1 MKNSKAKEIIV
12 PAVSLFLICV
22 VVTALLALTNAVTA
36 PKIDALAVETQEAT
50 KKQVLSSADSF
61 SEEKQVEKDGVSYTY
76 YDGLASDGSVM
87 GYVFVT
93 SAKGYGGDISVMVGV
108 LGDGTVAGVNILS
121 INETAGLGMNA
132 KNQSFLDQF
141 LGKSGEIG
149 VAKNNPSDTE
159 IQALTGATITSSAM
173 ATAVNT
179 ALSLYAEIGG
189 GQEDEVLPH
198 KREAHGQ
205 PRALRAD
212 GRFCDLHHHFVARL
226 YVERAVCGRD
236 VCLGGDIPR
245 IEIAVLLLP
254 EGDECRLHTVEDGYQ
269 RRFLLGGSLCR
280 FGPVDVAHRGQPC
293 GP

>member
-1 MKNSKAKEIIV
+1 MKNSKAKEILV

-22 VVTALLALTNAVTA
+22 VVTALLALTNSVTA
-36 PKIDALAVETQEAT
+36 PKIDALAAETQEAA
-50 KKQVLSSADSF
+50 KKEVLSSAASF
-61 SEEKQVEKDGVSYTY
+61 SEEKQIEKDGASYTY
-76 YDGLASDGSVM
+76 YEGLSTDGSIS

-159 IQALTGATITSSAM
+159 IQALTGATITSRAM

-189 GQEDEVLPH
+189 GQN
-198 KREAHGQ
+198 G
-205 PRALRAD
+205 
-212 GRFCDLHHHFVARL
+212 
-226 YVERAVCGRD
+226 
-236 VCLGGDIPR
+236 
-245 IEIAVLLLP
+245 
-254 EGDECRLHTVEDGYQ
+254 
-269 RRFLLGGSLCR
+269 
-280 FGPVDVAHRGQPC
+280 
-293 GP
+293 

>member
-36 PKIDALAVETQEAT
+36 PKIDALAVETQEAS

-76 YDGLASDGSVM
+76 YDGLASDGSVV

-189 GQEDEVLPH
+189 GQN
-198 KREAHGQ
+198 G
-205 PRALRAD
+205 
-212 GRFCDLHHHFVARL
+212 
-226 YVERAVCGRD
+226 
-236 VCLGGDIPR
+236 
-245 IEIAVLLLP
+245 
-254 EGDECRLHTVEDGYQ
+254 
-269 RRFLLGGSLCR
+269 
-280 FGPVDVAHRGQPC
+280 
-293 GP
+293 

>member
-36 PKIDALAVETQEAT
+36 PKIDALAVETQEAS
-50 KKQVLSSADSF
+50 KKQVLSSAASF

-108 LGDGTVAGVNILS
+108 LNDGTVAGVNILS

-159 IQALTGATITSSAM
+159 IQALTGATITSRAM

-189 GQEDEVLPH
+189 GQN
-198 KREAHGQ
+198 G
-205 PRALRAD
+205 
-212 GRFCDLHHHFVARL
+212 
-226 YVERAVCGRD
+226 
-236 VCLGGDIPR
+236 
-245 IEIAVLLLP
+245 
-254 EGDECRLHTVEDGYQ
+254 
-269 RRFLLGGSLCR
+269 
-280 FGPVDVAHRGQPC
+280 
-293 GP
+293 

>member
-1 MKNSKAKEIIV
+1 MKNSKAKEILV

-22 VVTALLALTNAVTA
+22 VVTALLALTNSVTA
-36 PKIDALAVETQEAT
+36 PKIDALAAETQEAA
-50 KKQVLSSADSF
+50 KKEVLSSATSF
-61 SEEKQVEKDGVSYTY
+61 SEEKQIEKDGVSYTY
-76 YDGLASDGSVM
+76 YDGLSTDGSVM

-159 IQALTGATITSSAM
+159 IQALTGATITSRAM

-189 GQEDEVLPH
+189 GQN
-198 KREAHGQ
+198 G
-205 PRALRAD
+205 
-212 GRFCDLHHHFVARL
+212 
-226 YVERAVCGRD
+226 
-236 VCLGGDIPR
+236 
-245 IEIAVLLLP
+245 
-254 EGDECRLHTVEDGYQ
+254 
-269 RRFLLGGSLCR
+269 
-280 FGPVDVAHRGQPC
+280 
-293 GP
+293 

>member
-36 PKIDALAVETQEAT
+36 PKIDALAVETQEAS

-141 LGKSGEIG
+141 PGKSGEIG

-189 GQEDEVLPH
+189 GQN
-198 KREAHGQ
+198 G
-205 PRALRAD
+205 
-212 GRFCDLHHHFVARL
+212 
-226 YVERAVCGRD
+226 
-236 VCLGGDIPR
+236 
-245 IEIAVLLLP
+245 
-254 EGDECRLHTVEDGYQ
+254 
-269 RRFLLGGSLCR
+269 
-280 FGPVDVAHRGQPC
+280 
-293 GP
+293 

>member
-36 PKIDALAVETQEAT
+36 PKIDALAVETQEAS
-50 KKQVLSSADSF
+50 KKQVLSSANSF

-76 YDGLASDGSVM
+76 YDGLASDGSVV

-159 IQALTGATITSSAM
+159 IQALTGATITSRAM

-189 GQEDEVLPH
+189 GQN
-198 KREAHGQ
+198 G
-205 PRALRAD
+205 
-212 GRFCDLHHHFVARL
+212 
-226 YVERAVCGRD
+226 
-236 VCLGGDIPR
+236 
-245 IEIAVLLLP
+245 
-254 EGDECRLHTVEDGYQ
+254 
-269 RRFLLGGSLCR
+269 
-280 FGPVDVAHRGQPC
+280 
-293 GP
+293 

>member
-1 MKNSKAKEIIV
+1 MKAKEILK
-12 PAVSLFLICV
+12 PALILCV
-22 VVTALLALTNAVTA
+22 ICLLSTA
-36 PKIDALAVETQEAT
+36 ALAGVNQLTADTIAQQQVITEQESRR
-50 KKQVLSSADSF
+50 QVLPDADSF
-61 SEEKQVEKDGVSYTY
+61 EEKDGYAV
-76 YDGLASDGSVM
+76 GLAGGETV

-189 GQEDEVLPH
+189 GQN
-198 KREAHGQ
+198 G
-205 PRALRAD
+205 
-212 GRFCDLHHHFVARL
+212 
-226 YVERAVCGRD
+226 
-236 VCLGGDIPR
+236 
-245 IEIAVLLLP
+245 
-254 EGDECRLHTVEDGYQ
+254 
-269 RRFLLGGSLCR
+269 
-280 FGPVDVAHRGQPC
+280 
-293 GP
+293 

>member
-36 PKIDALAVETQEAT
+36 PKIDALAVETQEAS
-50 KKQVLSSADSF
+50 KKQVLSSAASF
-61 SEEKQVEKDGVSYTY
+61 SDEKQIEKDGVSYTY
-76 YDGLASDGSVM
+76 YDGLASDGSVI

-159 IQALTGATITSSAM
+159 IQALTGATITSRAM

-189 GQEDEVLPH
+189 GQN
-198 KREAHGQ
+198 G
-205 PRALRAD
+205 
-212 GRFCDLHHHFVARL
+212 
-226 YVERAVCGRD
+226 
-236 VCLGGDIPR
+236 
-245 IEIAVLLLP
+245 
-254 EGDECRLHTVEDGYQ
+254 
-269 RRFLLGGSLCR
+269 
-280 FGPVDVAHRGQPC
+280 
-293 GP
+293 

>member
-1 MKNSKAKEIIV
+1 MKNSKAKEILV

-36 PKIDALAVETQEAT
+36 PKIDALAVETQDAS
-50 KKQVLSSADSF
+50 KKQVLSSAASF

-76 YDGLASDGSVM
+76 YDGLTSDGSVM

-159 IQALTGATITSSAM
+159 IQALTGATITSRAM

-189 GQEDEVLPH
+189 GQN
-198 KREAHGQ
+198 G
-205 PRALRAD
+205 
-212 GRFCDLHHHFVARL
+212 
-226 YVERAVCGRD
+226 
-236 VCLGGDIPR
+236 
-245 IEIAVLLLP
+245 
-254 EGDECRLHTVEDGYQ
+254 
-269 RRFLLGGSLCR
+269 
-280 FGPVDVAHRGQPC
+280 
-293 GP
+293 

>member
-36 PKIDALAVETQEAT
+36 PKIDALTVETQEAS
-50 KKQVLSSADSF
+50 KKQVLSSAASF
-61 SEEKQVEKDGVSYTY
+61 SNEKQIEKDGVSYTY

-159 IQALTGATITSSAM
+159 IQALTGATITSRAM

-189 GQEDEVLPH
+189 GQN
-198 KREAHGQ
+198 G
-205 PRALRAD
+205 
-212 GRFCDLHHHFVARL
+212 
-226 YVERAVCGRD
+226 
-236 VCLGGDIPR
+236 
-245 IEIAVLLLP
+245 
-254 EGDECRLHTVEDGYQ
+254 
-269 RRFLLGGSLCR
+269 
-280 FGPVDVAHRGQPC
+280 
-293 GP
+293 

>member
-36 PKIDALAVETQEAT
+36 PKIDALAVETQDAS
-50 KKQVLSSADSF
+50 KKQVLSSAASF
-61 SEEKQVEKDGVSYTY
+61 SEEKQAEKDGVSYTY

-189 GQEDEVLPH
+189 GQN
-198 KREAHGQ
+198 G
-205 PRALRAD
+205 
-212 GRFCDLHHHFVARL
+212 
-226 YVERAVCGRD
+226 
-236 VCLGGDIPR
+236 
-245 IEIAVLLLP
+245 
-254 EGDECRLHTVEDGYQ
+254 
-269 RRFLLGGSLCR
+269 
-280 FGPVDVAHRGQPC
+280 
-293 GP
+293 

>member
-36 PKIDALAVETQEAT
+36 PKIDALAVETQEAS

-87 GYVFVT
+87 GYVFLT

-189 GQEDEVLPH
+189 GQN
-198 KREAHGQ
+198 G
-205 PRALRAD
+205 
-212 GRFCDLHHHFVARL
+212 
-226 YVERAVCGRD
+226 
-236 VCLGGDIPR
+236 
-245 IEIAVLLLP
+245 
-254 EGDECRLHTVEDGYQ
+254 
-269 RRFLLGGSLCR
+269 
-280 FGPVDVAHRGQPC
+280 
-293 GP
+293 

>member
-36 PKIDALAVETQEAT
+36 PKIDALAVETQEAS

-76 YDGLASDGSVM
+76 YDGLTSDGSVM

-189 GQEDEVLPH
+189 GQN
-198 KREAHGQ
+198 G
-205 PRALRAD
+205 
-212 GRFCDLHHHFVARL
+212 
-226 YVERAVCGRD
+226 
-236 VCLGGDIPR
+236 
-245 IEIAVLLLP
+245 
-254 EGDECRLHTVEDGYQ
+254 
-269 RRFLLGGSLCR
+269 
-280 FGPVDVAHRGQPC
+280 
-293 GP
+293 

>member
-36 PKIDALAVETQEAT
+36 PKIDALAVETQEAS
-50 KKQVLSSADSF
+50 K
-61 SEEKQVEKDGVSYTY
+61 KQVEKDGVSYTY
-76 YDGLASDGSVM
+76 YDGLASDGSVV

-189 GQEDEVLPH
+189 GQN
-198 KREAHGQ
+198 G
-205 PRALRAD
+205 
-212 GRFCDLHHHFVARL
+212 
-226 YVERAVCGRD
+226 
-236 VCLGGDIPR
+236 
-245 IEIAVLLLP
+245 
-254 EGDECRLHTVEDGYQ
+254 
-269 RRFLLGGSLCR
+269 
-280 FGPVDVAHRGQPC
+280 
-293 GP
+293 

>member
-36 PKIDALAVETQEAT
+36 PKIDALAVETQEAA
-50 KKQVLSSADSF
+50 KKQVLSSAASF

-76 YDGLASDGSVM
+76 YDGLASDGNVM

-189 GQEDEVLPH
+189 GQN
-198 KREAHGQ
+198 G
-205 PRALRAD
+205 
-212 GRFCDLHHHFVARL
+212 
-226 YVERAVCGRD
+226 
-236 VCLGGDIPR
+236 
-245 IEIAVLLLP
+245 
-254 EGDECRLHTVEDGYQ
+254 
-269 RRFLLGGSLCR
+269 
-280 FGPVDVAHRGQPC
+280 
-293 GP
+293 

>member
-36 PKIDALAVETQEAT
+36 PKIDALAVETQEAA
-50 KKQVLSSADSF
+50 KKEVLSSAASF
-61 SEEKQVEKDGVSYTY
+61 SEEKQIEKDGVSYTY
-76 YDGLASDGSVM
+76 YDGLSTDGSVM
-87 GYVFVT
+87 GYVFLT

-189 GQEDEVLPH
+189 GQN
-198 KREAHGQ
+198 G
-205 PRALRAD
+205 
-212 GRFCDLHHHFVARL
+212 
-226 YVERAVCGRD
+226 
-236 VCLGGDIPR
+236 
-245 IEIAVLLLP
+245 
-254 EGDECRLHTVEDGYQ
+254 
-269 RRFLLGGSLCR
+269 
-280 FGPVDVAHRGQPC
+280 
-293 GP
+293 

>member
-1 MKNSKAKEIIV
+1 MKNSKAKEILV

-36 PKIDALAVETQEAT
+36 PKIDALAVETQEAS
-50 KKQVLSSADSF
+50 KKQVLSSAASF

-76 YDGLASDGSVM
+76 YDGLTSDGSVM

-159 IQALTGATITSSAM
+159 IQALTGATITSRAM

-189 GQEDEVLPH
+189 GQN
-198 KREAHGQ
+198 G
-205 PRALRAD
+205 
-212 GRFCDLHHHFVARL
+212 
-226 YVERAVCGRD
+226 
-236 VCLGGDIPR
+236 
-245 IEIAVLLLP
+245 
-254 EGDECRLHTVEDGYQ
+254 
-269 RRFLLGGSLCR
+269 
-280 FGPVDVAHRGQPC
+280 
-293 GP
+293 

>member
-36 PKIDALAVETQEAT
+36 PKIDALAVETQEAS
-50 KKQVLSSADSF
+50 KKQVLSSAASF
-61 SEEKQVEKDGVSYTY
+61 SEEKQIEKDGVSYTY
-76 YDGLASDGSVM
+76 YDGLSTDGSVM
-87 GYVFVT
+87 GYVFLT

-189 GQEDEVLPH
+189 GQN
-198 KREAHGQ
+198 G
-205 PRALRAD
+205 
-212 GRFCDLHHHFVARL
+212 
-226 YVERAVCGRD
+226 
-236 VCLGGDIPR
+236 
-245 IEIAVLLLP
+245 
-254 EGDECRLHTVEDGYQ
+254 
-269 RRFLLGGSLCR
+269 
-280 FGPVDVAHRGQPC
+280 
-293 GP
+293 

>member
-22 VVTALLALTNAVTA
+22 VVTTLLALTNAVTA

-189 GQEDEVLPH
+189 GQN
-198 KREAHGQ
+198 G
-205 PRALRAD
+205 
-212 GRFCDLHHHFVARL
+212 
-226 YVERAVCGRD
+226 
-236 VCLGGDIPR
+236 
-245 IEIAVLLLP
+245 
-254 EGDECRLHTVEDGYQ
+254 
-269 RRFLLGGSLCR
+269 
-280 FGPVDVAHRGQPC
+280 
-293 GP
+293 

>member
-36 PKIDALAVETQEAT
+36 PKIDALAVETQEAS
-50 KKQVLSSADSF
+50 KKQVLSSAASF

-76 YDGLASDGSVM
+76 YDGLTSDGSVV

-159 IQALTGATITSSAM
+159 IQALTGATITSRAM

-189 GQEDEVLPH
+189 GQN
-198 KREAHGQ
+198 G
-205 PRALRAD
+205 
-212 GRFCDLHHHFVARL
+212 
-226 YVERAVCGRD
+226 
-236 VCLGGDIPR
+236 
-245 IEIAVLLLP
+245 
-254 EGDECRLHTVEDGYQ
+254 
-269 RRFLLGGSLCR
+269 
-280 FGPVDVAHRGQPC
+280 
-293 GP
+293 

>member
-36 PKIDALAVETQEAT
+36 PKIDALAVETQEAS
-50 KKQVLSSADSF
+50 KKQVLSSAASF
-61 SEEKQVEKDGVSYTY
+61 SDEKQIEKDGVSYTY

-132 KNQSFLDQF
+132 ENQSFLDQF

-159 IQALTGATITSSAM
+159 IQALTGATITSRAM

-189 GQEDEVLPH
+189 GQN
-198 KREAHGQ
+198 G
-205 PRALRAD
+205 
-212 GRFCDLHHHFVARL
+212 
-226 YVERAVCGRD
+226 
-236 VCLGGDIPR
+236 
-245 IEIAVLLLP
+245 
-254 EGDECRLHTVEDGYQ
+254 
-269 RRFLLGGSLCR
+269 
-280 FGPVDVAHRGQPC
+280 
-293 GP
+293 

>member
-1 MKNSKAKEIIV
+1 MKNSKAKEMIV

-36 PKIDALAVETQEAT
+36 PKIDALAVETQEAS
-50 KKQVLSSADSF
+50 KKQVLSSAASF
-61 SEEKQVEKDGVSYTY
+61 SDEKQIEKDGVSYTY

-159 IQALTGATITSSAM
+159 IQALTGATITSRAM

-189 GQEDEVLPH
+189 GQN
-198 KREAHGQ
+198 G
-205 PRALRAD
+205 
-212 GRFCDLHHHFVARL
+212 
-226 YVERAVCGRD
+226 
-236 VCLGGDIPR
+236 
-245 IEIAVLLLP
+245 
-254 EGDECRLHTVEDGYQ
+254 
-269 RRFLLGGSLCR
+269 
-280 FGPVDVAHRGQPC
+280 
-293 GP
+293 

>member
-36 PKIDALAVETQEAT
+36 PKIDALAVETQDAS
-50 KKQVLSSADSF
+50 KKQVLSSAASF

-76 YDGLASDGSVM
+76 YDGLTSDGSVV

-159 IQALTGATITSSAM
+159 IQALTGATITSRAM

-189 GQEDEVLPH
+189 GQN
-198 KREAHGQ
+198 G
-205 PRALRAD
+205 
-212 GRFCDLHHHFVARL
+212 
-226 YVERAVCGRD
+226 
-236 VCLGGDIPR
+236 
-245 IEIAVLLLP
+245 
-254 EGDECRLHTVEDGYQ
+254 
-269 RRFLLGGSLCR
+269 
-280 FGPVDVAHRGQPC
+280 
-293 GP
+293 

>member
-36 PKIDALAVETQEAT
+36 PKIDALAVETQEAS
-50 KKQVLSSADSF
+50 KKQVLSSAASF
-61 SEEKQVEKDGVSYTY
+61 SDEKQIEKDGVSYTY

-159 IQALTGATITSSAM
+159 IQALTGATITSRAM

-189 GQEDEVLPH
+189 GQN
-198 KREAHGQ
+198 G
-205 PRALRAD
+205 
-212 GRFCDLHHHFVARL
+212 
-226 YVERAVCGRD
+226 
-236 VCLGGDIPR
+236 
-245 IEIAVLLLP
+245 
-254 EGDECRLHTVEDGYQ
+254 
-269 RRFLLGGSLCR
+269 
-280 FGPVDVAHRGQPC
+280 
-293 GP
+293 

>member
-36 PKIDALAVETQEAT
+36 PKIDALAVETQEAS

-76 YDGLASDGSVM
+76 YDGLASDGSVV

-108 LGDGTVAGVNILS
+108 LGDGTVAGGNILS

-189 GQEDEVLPH
+189 GQN
-198 KREAHGQ
+198 G
-205 PRALRAD
+205 
-212 GRFCDLHHHFVARL
+212 
-226 YVERAVCGRD
+226 
-236 VCLGGDIPR
+236 
-245 IEIAVLLLP
+245 
-254 EGDECRLHTVEDGYQ
+254 
-269 RRFLLGGSLCR
+269 
-280 FGPVDVAHRGQPC
+280 
-293 GP
+293 

>member
-36 PKIDALAVETQEAT
+36 PKIDALAVETQEAS
-50 KKQVLSSADSF
+50 KKQVLSSAASF
-61 SEEKQVEKDGVSYTY
+61 SEEKQVEKDGVSYAY

-189 GQEDEVLPH
+189 GQN
-198 KREAHGQ
+198 G
-205 PRALRAD
+205 
-212 GRFCDLHHHFVARL
+212 
-226 YVERAVCGRD
+226 
-236 VCLGGDIPR
+236 
-245 IEIAVLLLP
+245 
-254 EGDECRLHTVEDGYQ
+254 
-269 RRFLLGGSLCR
+269 
-280 FGPVDVAHRGQPC
+280 
-293 GP
+293 

>member
-36 PKIDALAVETQEAT
+36 PKIDALTVETQEAS
-50 KKQVLSSADSF
+50 KKQVLSSAASF
-61 SEEKQVEKDGVSYTY
+61 SDEKQIEKDDVSYTY

-159 IQALTGATITSSAM
+159 IQALTGATITSRAM

-189 GQEDEVLPH
+189 GQN
-198 KREAHGQ
+198 G
-205 PRALRAD
+205 
-212 GRFCDLHHHFVARL
+212 
-226 YVERAVCGRD
+226 
-236 VCLGGDIPR
+236 
-245 IEIAVLLLP
+245 
-254 EGDECRLHTVEDGYQ
+254 
-269 RRFLLGGSLCR
+269 
-280 FGPVDVAHRGQPC
+280 
-293 GP
+293 

>member
-22 VVTALLALTNAVTA
+22 VVTALLALTNSVTA
-36 PKIDALAVETQEAT
+36 PKIDALAAETQEAA
-50 KKQVLSSADSF
+50 KKEVLSSAASF

-76 YDGLASDGSVM
+76 YDGLASDGNVM

-159 IQALTGATITSSAM
+159 IQALTGATITSRAM

-189 GQEDEVLPH
+189 GQN
-198 KREAHGQ
+198 G
-205 PRALRAD
+205 
-212 GRFCDLHHHFVARL
+212 
-226 YVERAVCGRD
+226 
-236 VCLGGDIPR
+236 
-245 IEIAVLLLP
+245 
-254 EGDECRLHTVEDGYQ
+254 
-269 RRFLLGGSLCR
+269 
-280 FGPVDVAHRGQPC
+280 
-293 GP
+293 

>member
-36 PKIDALAVETQEAT
+36 PKIDALAVETQEAS
-50 KKQVLSSADSF
+50 KKQVLSSAASF

-76 YDGLASDGSVM
+76 YDGLASDGNVM

-132 KNQSFLDQF
+132 ENQSFLDQF

-159 IQALTGATITSSAM
+159 IQALTGATITSRAM

-189 GQEDEVLPH
+189 GQN
-198 KREAHGQ
+198 G
-205 PRALRAD
+205 
-212 GRFCDLHHHFVARL
+212 
-226 YVERAVCGRD
+226 
-236 VCLGGDIPR
+236 
-245 IEIAVLLLP
+245 
-254 EGDECRLHTVEDGYQ
+254 
-269 RRFLLGGSLCR
+269 
-280 FGPVDVAHRGQPC
+280 
-293 GP
+293 

>member
-36 PKIDALAVETQEAT
+36 PKIDALAVETQDAS
-50 KKQVLSSADSF
+50 KKQVLSSADSC

-76 YDGLASDGSVM
+76 YDGLASDGSVV

-173 ATAVNT
+173 ATAVTT

-189 GQEDEVLPH
+189 GQN
-198 KREAHGQ
+198 G
-205 PRALRAD
+205 
-212 GRFCDLHHHFVARL
+212 
-226 YVERAVCGRD
+226 
-236 VCLGGDIPR
+236 
-245 IEIAVLLLP
+245 
-254 EGDECRLHTVEDGYQ
+254 
-269 RRFLLGGSLCR
+269 
-280 FGPVDVAHRGQPC
+280 
-293 GP
+293 

>member
-36 PKIDALAVETQEAT
+36 PKIDALAVETQEAS
-50 KKQVLSSADSF
+50 KKQVLSSAASF
-61 SEEKQVEKDGVSYTY
+61 SDEKQIEKDGASYTY

-159 IQALTGATITSSAM
+159 IQALTGATITSRAM

-189 GQEDEVLPH
+189 GQN
-198 KREAHGQ
+198 G
-205 PRALRAD
+205 
-212 GRFCDLHHHFVARL
+212 
-226 YVERAVCGRD
+226 
-236 VCLGGDIPR
+236 
-245 IEIAVLLLP
+245 
-254 EGDECRLHTVEDGYQ
+254 
-269 RRFLLGGSLCR
+269 
-280 FGPVDVAHRGQPC
+280 
-293 GP
+293 

>member
-36 PKIDALAVETQEAT
+36 PKIDALAVETQDAS

-76 YDGLASDGSVM
+76 YDGLTSDGSVV

-189 GQEDEVLPH
+189 GQN
-198 KREAHGQ
+198 G
-205 PRALRAD
+205 
-212 GRFCDLHHHFVARL
+212 
-226 YVERAVCGRD
+226 
-236 VCLGGDIPR
+236 
-245 IEIAVLLLP
+245 
-254 EGDECRLHTVEDGYQ
+254 
-269 RRFLLGGSLCR
+269 
-280 FGPVDVAHRGQPC
+280 
-293 GP
+293 

>member
-36 PKIDALAVETQEAT
+36 PKIDALAVETQEAS
-50 KKQVLSSADSF
+50 KKQVLSSAASF
-61 SEEKQVEKDGVSYTY
+61 SDEKQIEKDGVSYTY

-149 VAKNNPSDTE
+149 VAKNNSSDTE
-159 IQALTGATITSSAM
+159 IQALTGATITSRAM

-189 GQEDEVLPH
+189 GQN
-198 KREAHGQ
+198 G
-205 PRALRAD
+205 
-212 GRFCDLHHHFVARL
+212 
-226 YVERAVCGRD
+226 
-236 VCLGGDIPR
+236 
-245 IEIAVLLLP
+245 
-254 EGDECRLHTVEDGYQ
+254 
-269 RRFLLGGSLCR
+269 
-280 FGPVDVAHRGQPC
+280 
-293 GP
+293 

>member
-36 PKIDALAVETQEAT
+36 PKIDALAVETQEAS
-50 KKQVLSSADSF
+50 KKQVLSSAASF
-61 SEEKQVEKDGVSYTY
+61 SEEKQIEKDGVSYTY
-76 YDGLASDGSVM
+76 YDGLDSDGSVM

-189 GQEDEVLPH
+189 GQN
-198 KREAHGQ
+198 G
-205 PRALRAD
+205 
-212 GRFCDLHHHFVARL
+212 
-226 YVERAVCGRD
+226 
-236 VCLGGDIPR
+236 
-245 IEIAVLLLP
+245 
-254 EGDECRLHTVEDGYQ
+254 
-269 RRFLLGGSLCR
+269 
-280 FGPVDVAHRGQPC
+280 
-293 GP
+293 